1 MAVSITIETENGS
14 DGRATT
20 TYTGHIVCRGPG
32 TMEMLLTEP
41 FGLAG
46 RTVQFP
52 AGAVVEERTKP
63 DLSPDGG
70 PAPSAG

>member
-1 MAVSITIETENGS
+1 MAVTVTIENE
-14 DGRATT
+14 DGPS
-20 TYTGHIVCRGPG
+20 TYTGHIVCRGPA

-52 AGAVVEERTKP
+52 ARDVVDERSKP
-63 DLSPDGG
+63 DLAPD
-70 PAPSAG
+70 AEPSAG